1 MFARVLKQMRELVRS
16 GFYVMTTHADEEADA
31 DDFSVFDVESAVL
44 TGTIVER
51 QKEAE
56 TGEWKYVIS
65 GEAVDGREM
74 AVVAKF
80 GTSAQML
87 YILTAYAE

>member
-1 MFARVLKQMRELVRS
+1 MFARILKRMREVVRR

-31 DDFSVFDVESAVL
+31 DDFSIFEVESAIFTDKIL
-44 TGTIVER
+44 ER
-51 QKEAE
+51 QEDAE

-65 GEAVDGREM
+65 GEAVDGRPI

-80 GTSAQML
+80 GTSNQMV
-87 YILTAYAE
+87 YIITVYAE

>member
-1 MFARVLKQMRELVRS
+1 MRELVRH
-16 GFYVMTTHADEEADA
+16 GLYVMTTHADEEADA
-31 DDFSVFDVESAVL
+31 DDFSVFDVESAIL
-44 TGTIVER
+44 TGMIAER

-74 AVVAKF
+74 SVVAKF

-87 YILTAYAE
+87 YILTVYAE